1 MAVLDRLAVVV
12 EFKSAAVSWLSRYG
26 TILALILLIL
36 FNLAFTANFATWQTL
51 NINLTQVSTILIVAI
66 GMTLVI
72 GSGGIDLSVGSLMA
86 ISGAIAPLIF
96 LNHIVQLPNIYV
108 GVALAFTLP
117 VLLAGLFGFFNG
129 WLITRYK
136 VQPIVATL
144 ILFIAGR
151 GIAQSFTDSNQVIF
165 TTPEFQ
171 FIGLGRLVG
180 VPVQVIIMSVIV
192 ATGVWAVG
200 RTIFGK
206 HLLAVGGNE
215 AAARLAGV
223 RVDRIKLQVSS
234 VLDFKVATNPAVVV
248 NNLDWTSPLSAIE
261 FLRDIG
267 KHFSVNQ
274 MLSKDSVANR
284 LEGGISYTEF
294 SYQVLQA
301 FDYLELYR
309 RYNCT
314 LQLGGSDQW
323 GNIVAGLD
331 LIRRV
336 ESGSGHALTVPLLT
350 KADGTKFGKSAGG
363 SIWLDPEMTS
373 PYAFFQ
379 YWLNSDDKDVINF
392 LKLFS
397 FNSRQE
403 IEEIEK
409 EHNENPGA
417 RNAHRALARELT
429 ALIHGEETSARV
441 EEAAKALFGQGDLN
455 TLDEKTLASALSEL
469 PRVQIS
475 SNEEIPT
482 WVDLLAAAGVVDSK
496 SAARRIVKEGGAYLN
511 NEKISGEDFR
521 LEKSH
526 FLCGKYAVL
535 RKGKR
540 DLAAV
545 ELV

>member
-1 MAVLDRLAVVV
+1 MSQFLDDLRWRGLIAQTTDEKELA
-12 EFKSAAVSWLSRYG
+12 AALEKPITLYIGFDPTAPSIHVG
-26 TILALILLIL
+26 
-36 FNLAFTANFATWQTL
+36 NL
-51 NINLTQVSTILIVAI
+51 V
-66 GMTLVI
+66 
-72 GSGGIDLSVGSLMA
+72 
-86 ISGAIAPLIF
+86 
-96 LNHIVQLPNIYV
+96 
-108 GVALAFTLP
+108 
-117 VLLAGLFGFFNG
+117 VLLVLRRFQLAGHH
-129 WLITRYK
+129 
-136 VQPIVATL
+136 PIA
-144 ILFIAGR
+144 
-151 GIAQSFTDSNQVIF
+151 
-165 TTPEFQ
+165 
-171 FIGLGRLVG
+171 LVG
-180 VPVQVIIMSVIV
+180 G
-192 ATGVWAVG
+192 ATGLVG
-200 RTIFGK
+200 DPSGR
-206 HLLAVGGNE
+206 NE
-215 AAARLAGV
+215 ERSLNSSEIV
-223 RVDRIKLQVSS
+223 EQWVNRIKLQVSS
-234 VLDFKVATNPAVVV
+234 VLDFKVAANPAVVV

-301 FDYLELYR
+301 FDFLELYR
-309 RYNCT
+309 RNKCT

-336 ESGSGHALTVPLLT
+336 EGGSGHAFTVPLLT
-350 KADGTKFGKSAGG
+350 KADGTKFGKTAGG
-363 SIWLDPEMTS
+363 SVWLDPEMTS

-392 LKLFS
+392 LKVFS
-397 FNSRQE
+397 FKSRQE
-403 IEEIEK
+403 IEELEK

-417 RNAHRALARELT
+417 RNAHRSLARELT
-429 ALIHGEETSARV
+429 TLIHGEETSARV
-441 EEAAKALFGQGDLN
+441 EEAAKALFGQGDL
-455 TLDEKTLASALSEL
+455 TSLDEKTLASALSEL

-475 SNEEIPT
+475 AKDEIPT

-545 ELV
+545 ELS